1 MNNYKDETEKMVG
14 KVLEGWGWVGSGLP
28 VKLVRVDNERAV
40 KVGLKLRY
48 KMWREKQ
55 RY

>member
-14 KVLEGWGWVGSGLP
+14 KVLEEGRGWVGSGLQ

-40 KVGLKLRY
+40 K
-48 KMWREKQ
+48 WD
-55 RY
+55 